1 MTSFEIFLGATILAT
16 TAVYVACITHP
27 QQIGADKRDDH
38 SRPAH

>member
-1 MTSFEIFLGATILAT
+1 MSPFDIFIALTIIATM
-16 TAVYVACITHP
+16 AVYVACITHP